1 MEKQIHK
8 RKQLGGKVVSLLL
21 MAALMFPLVVQFAHS
36 FEIHAHPSCDDRSVH
51 LHQEVQDCNICH
63 FHFSPCTYQVT
74 DSAVLVTVPIPKTGR
89 ATFPEALFSFDRTN
103 TQLRAPPL
111 FS

>member
-8 RKQLGGKVVSLLL
+8 RKQLGGKIVSLLL
-21 MAALMFPLVVQFAHS
+21 MAALMFPTVVQFSHT
-36 FEIHAHPSCDDRSVH
+36 FRMHDHPSCDDRSVH
-51 LHQEVQDCNICH
+51 LHQEVPNCNICH
-63 FHFSPCTYQVT
+63 FHFSTYTYQVT
-74 DSAVLVTVPIPKTGR
+74 DMTVLVTVPFPKTGP
-89 ATFPEALFSFDRTN
+89 ASFPAVLFSSDRTN